1 MKRLTGKIAIITGA
15 ASGIGLATAK
25 LFIENGARVIITDR
39 DRDAGVKACK
49 ELSGAVQF
57 FEQDVTNSDSWP
69 QLFQFCK
76 ETTGQPTIMVNNA
89 GILGYGDSQT
99 LATTDLD
106 HWRAVQSVNVE
117 AVFLSCQTAVEEMK
131 ESGGSIVNLSSVAS
145 KRATP
150 DLIAYG
156 ASKAAVAH
164 LTKSVAAHCKRMKYN
179 IRCNSIHPNP
189 IKTAMG
195 DQLMSQIGGDAERG
209 WEIFEKSR
217 MNGRA
222 GEPEDVAQAVLF
234 LASDDA
240 KHINGAE
247 LAVDDGMSAF

>member
-1 MKRLTGKIAIITGA
+1 MKRLMGKRAIITGA
-15 ASGIGLATAK
+15 ASGIGFATAK
-25 LFIENGARVIITDR
+25 LFVENGARIIITDR
-39 DRDAGVKACK
+39 DRSAGIIACK
-49 ELSGAVQF
+49 ELGGAAQF
-57 FEQDVTNSDSWP
+57 FEQDVTNPLSWP
-69 QLFQFCK
+69 KLFQFAK
-76 ETTGQPTIMVNNA
+76 ETIGHPNILVNNA
-89 GILGYGDSQT
+89 GILGSGASQT

-117 AVFLSCQTAVEEMK
+117 AVFMACQIAVEEMK

-145 KRATP
+145 MRATP

-164 LTKSVAAHCKRMKYN
+164 LTKSVAAYCKRVKYN

-195 DQLMSQIGGDAERG
+195 DQLMSQIGGNAERG
-209 WEIFEKSR
+209 WEIFEKGL

-222 GEPEDVAQAVLF
+222 GEPEDVAHAVLF

-247 LAVDDGMSAF
+247 LPVDDGMSAF